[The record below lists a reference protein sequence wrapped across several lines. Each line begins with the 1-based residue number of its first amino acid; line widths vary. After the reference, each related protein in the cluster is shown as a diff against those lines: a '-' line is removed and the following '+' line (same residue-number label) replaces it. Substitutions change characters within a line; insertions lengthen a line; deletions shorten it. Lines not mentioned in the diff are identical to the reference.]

1 MPHTESGNHIAIYRK
16 IDHNR
21 EAVMGKMHRTFYLI
35 SIILM
40 LSGCTQKLPDYEKL
54 KHFPLDSMDG
64 ILTKSGLTIDREI
77 SSDGRVSIKATALQ
91 SSVFRLFELN
101 DIDVENS
108 RLTYRARL
116 RTEAVEGQVY
126 LEMRLGFPGR
136 GEYFSRSLDSA
147 LNGSVDWTTVETPFL
162 LQKGQNP
169 DYVKL
174 NLVIDGRGTA
184 WIDDASLL
192 KGPLK

>member
-1 MPHTESGNHIAIYRK
+1 
-16 IDHNR
+16 
-21 EAVMGKMHRTFYLI
+21 MGKMHRAFYLI
-35 SIILM
+35 SIILI
-40 LSGCTQKLPDYEKL
+40 LSGCNQKLTDYEVL
-54 KHFPLDSMDG
+54 KHFPLDNKEG
-64 ILTKSGLTIDREI
+64 ILTKSGITIDRVI
-77 SSDGRVSIKATALQ
+77 SSDGRGALKATALQ

-126 LEMRLGFPGR
+126 LEMRCGFPGR

-147 LNGSVDWTTVETPFL
+147 LNGSVDWTTIETPFL

-169 DYVKL
+169 EYVKL

-184 WIDDASLL
+184 WIDDVRLL

>member
-1 MPHTESGNHIAIYRK
+1 MVY
-16 IDHNR
+16 NR
-21 EAVMGKMHRTFYLI
+21 EALMGKMHLAFYIL

-40 LSGCTQKLPDYEKL
+40 LSGCTQKLPDYETL
-54 KHFPLDSMDG
+54 KHFPLDSMEG
-64 ILTKSGLTIDREI
+64 ILTKSGLTVEKKI
-77 SSDGRVSIKATALQ
+77 SSDGRGSLKATALQ

-116 RTEAVEGQVY
+116 RTEAVAGQAY
-126 LEMRLGFPGR
+126 LEIRVGFSGR

-162 LQKGQNP
+162 LKKGQNP

-174 NLVIDGRGTA
+174 NLVIEGRGTA
-184 WIDDASLL
+184 WIDDVRLL